1 MFLEETTFTSLSIR
15 TSTKALHNAFN
26 INYKAGLKQGIDLR
40 VRGPFLE
47 SPKKHSPR
55 KAVAKSQTFS
65 ALFLRCTGDLK
76 GFVDDDDDDDQVS
89 DLINDAGNQDSRKG
103 ICLCNYK

>member
-1 MFLEETTFTSLSIR
+1 MFLEETTFLSLSIR

-47 SPKKHSPR
+47 SPKSIHPEK
-55 KAVAKSQTFS
+55 
-65 ALFLRCTGDLK
+65 L
-76 GFVDDDDDDDQVS
+76 
-89 DLINDAGNQDSRKG
+89 
-103 ICLCNYK
+103 